1 MRSLRLDSA
10 IAALRRVL
18 LIIGVSGL
26 AGVLVAGLVLPV
38 AAALG
43 LTARESANAFTDL
56 PAKLDV
62 KPLAEQ
68 SRIVDATGATL
79 ATFYDQNRVTVTL
92 DKIAPVMQQ
101 AILAIE
107 DHRFYEHGP
116 IDFQGTA
123 RALLGN
129 LDAGDLTCGDGC
141 TAGGGSTLTQQ
152 YVKLVL
158 QDQATT
164 PEERRAA
171 TISTGAEGYVRKLR
185 ELRLAA
191 NVENQLSKD
200 QILERYLNIAY
211 FGGGGGSGGAYG
223 VEAAARYFFSTT
235 AAQLT
240 LNQAALLA
248 GLVQAPSEYDPT
260 DNPEKAIGRRNQVL
274 SRMGE
279 IGMITPTEA
288 SQARLADLGLKLKPT
303 RAGCVST
310 WAPFFCD
317 YVHHELLLMEELG
330 ATPDERERNILRG
343 GLTITTTL
351 DPKAQRA
358 AQDAMSDRIAST
370 DSAVGSLAMV
380 EPGTGYIKAIA
391 NSRGYGQETG
401 QSYINFAVDKSM
413 GSAGGSSG
421 IQAGSAF
428 KPFVLAAA
436 IRQGISLTTTI
447 NAPQTLPMGGKKFK
461 VCWNDSTIYTTDRD
475 YAPKNSTGAGTFNLR
490 TGTER
495 SVNTFYVQLLQRT
508 GICEPATIAQQ
519 SGVFKQVPF
528 TPEDQ
533 PLDQVASFTLGSNT
547 VSPLAM
553 AEGYAMF
560 AARGMH
566 CNSMAVLQVRDRD
579 DAVIVDRKP
588 TCNRVLDEGV
598 ADGVN
603 DVLRGV
609 IHNSGATGT
618 RMQLDGG
625 RVAAGKTG
633 TTNNSIAVWFV
644 GYTPQLTTAVAVA
657 DLDGEQ
663 ESLDGRTYNGERIRS
678 ACGGCIPGPIWK
690 TTMDATLEGMPMA
703 RFSKPDPKIVR
714 GADDRVP
721 DVRGMTASLAADRLT
736 EAGFTAHVAGEVA
749 SAIAQGLVVETDP
762 ATGSNVASGASVG
775 LILSTGVATEPEQP
789 DVPEPPGPPGDP
801 QGPAPPT

>member
-129 LDAGDLTCGDGC
+129 LDAGDLTCDYGC

-380 EPGTGYIKAIA
+380 EPG
-391 NSRGYGQETG
+391 
-401 QSYINFAVDKSM
+401 
-413 GSAGGSSG
+413 
-421 IQAGSAF
+421 
-428 KPFVLAAA
+428 
-436 IRQGISLTTTI
+436 
-447 NAPQTLPMGGKKFK
+447 
-461 VCWNDSTIYTTDRD
+461 
-475 YAPKNSTGAGTFNLR
+475 AGTFNLR

-618 RMQLDGG
+618 RMELDGG

-678 ACGGCIPGPIWK
+678 ACGGCIAGPIWK
-690 TTMDATLEGMPMA
+690 KTMDAA
-703 RFSKPDPKIVR
+703 
-714 GADDRVP
+714 
-721 DVRGMTASLAADRLT
+721 
-736 EAGFTAHVAGEVA
+736 
-749 SAIAQGLVVETDP
+749 
-762 ATGSNVASGASVG
+762 
-775 LILSTGVATEPEQP
+775 
-789 DVPEPPGPPGDP
+789 
-801 QGPAPPT
+801 

>member
-1 MRSLRLDSA
+1 MASLRLESV

-26 AGVLVAGLVLPV
+26 AGVLVAGIALPV
-38 AAALG
+38 AASLG
-43 LTARESANAFTDL
+43 LTARESANAFSDL
-56 PAKLDV
+56 PAELDV

-68 SRIVDATGATL
+68 SRIVDASGATL

-129 LDAGDLTCGDGC
+129 LDAGDLSCGDGC

-164 PEERRAA
+164 PKERRAA
-171 TISTGAEGYVRKLR
+171 TISTGADGYVRKLR

-260 DNPEKAIGRRNQVL
+260 DNPEKAVGRRNQVL

-279 IGMITPTEA
+279 IGMI
-288 SQARLADLGLKLKPT
+288 KPT

-317 YVHHELLLMEELG
+317 YVYHELMLMEELG
-330 ATPDERERNILRG
+330 ATPEDRERNLLRG
-343 GLTITTTL
+343 GLTIRTTL
-351 DPKAQRA
+351 DPKAQHA

-380 EPGTGYIKAIA
+380 EPGTGYIRAIA

-413 GSAGGSSG
+413 GSAGGS
-421 IQAGSAF
+421 
-428 KPFVLAAA
+428 
-436 IRQGISLTTTI
+436 
-447 NAPQTLPMGGKKFK
+447 
-461 VCWNDSTIYTTDRD
+461 
-475 YAPKNSTGAGTFNLR
+475 
-490 TGTER
+490 
-495 SVNTFYVQLLQRT
+495 
-508 GICEPATIAQQ
+508 
-519 SGVFKQVPF
+519 
-528 TPEDQ
+528 
-533 PLDQVASFTLGSNT
+533 
-547 VSPLAM
+547 
-553 AEGYAMF
+553 
-560 AARGMH
+560 
-566 CNSMAVLQVRDRD
+566 
-579 DAVIVDRKP
+579 
-588 TCNRVLDEGV
+588 
-598 ADGVN
+598 
-603 DVLRGV
+603 
-609 IHNSGATGT
+609 
-618 RMQLDGG
+618 
-625 RVAAGKTG
+625 
-633 TTNNSIAVWFV
+633 
-644 GYTPQLTTAVAVA
+644 
-657 DLDGEQ
+657 
-663 ESLDGRTYNGERIRS
+663 
-678 ACGGCIPGPIWK
+678 
-690 TTMDATLEGMPMA
+690 
-703 RFSKPDPKIVR
+703 
-714 GADDRVP
+714 
-721 DVRGMTASLAADRLT
+721 
-736 EAGFTAHVAGEVA
+736 
-749 SAIAQGLVVETDP
+749 
-762 ATGSNVASGASVG
+762 
-775 LILSTGVATEPEQP
+775 
-789 DVPEPPGPPGDP
+789 
-801 QGPAPPT
+801 